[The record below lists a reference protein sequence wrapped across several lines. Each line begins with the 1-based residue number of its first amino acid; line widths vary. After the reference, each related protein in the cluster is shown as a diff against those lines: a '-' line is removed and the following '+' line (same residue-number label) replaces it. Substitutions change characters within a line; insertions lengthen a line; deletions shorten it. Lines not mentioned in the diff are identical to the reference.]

1 MPRSA
6 ALTRRDRAVRASS
19 RSPLGAAVTGLLG
32 AGLGLVILPLILSRL
47 PGLKA
52 LLGLQR
58 LGWFLLLFGLVLLG
72 YRLLLGRQTRTVS
85 LTRPPF
91 APSSQSRPFPQSRPF
106 SQSRPLSQT
115 HSGRPRPRRRRFE
128 EVSANLIPAAST
140 LPPISELSLSA
151 PPRTSPV
158 APPIAARPAVAPATP
173 IEPPRSAPDAP
184 PARPSAWGPEVLRV
198 IEWRRFEALV
208 EALFAQAGFLTRSQS
223 HGADGGVDIW
233 LHSKHQPDGSPVSIV
248 QCKHW
253 SDSKPVGVDKIREL
267 RGVMAAHQIRRG
279 QFACTARYTDAARE
293 FARDNQIHL
302 LDGAALL
309 DLIAK
314 RTPDQQQALLDVALE
329 GEYWKPTCVNCG
341 VKMVLRLPRNEGK
354 GFWGCINYPRC
365 RGRMNVRSE

>member
-6 ALTRRDRAVRASS
+6 APSRRDRALRASR
-19 RSPLGAAVTGLLG
+19 RS
-32 AGLGLVILPLILSRL
+32 
-47 PGLKA
+47 
-52 LLGLQR
+52 
-58 LGWFLLLFGLVLLG
+58 
-72 YRLLLGRQTRTVS
+72 
-85 LTRPPF
+85 
-91 APSSQSRPFPQSRPF
+91 
-106 SQSRPLSQT
+106 
-115 HSGRPRPRRRRFE
+115 
-128 EVSANLIPAAST
+128 
-140 LPPISELSLSA
+140 
-151 PPRTSPV
+151 
-158 APPIAARPAVAPATP
+158 
-173 IEPPRSAPDAP
+173 P
-184 PARPSAWGPEVLRV
+184 PARPTALGPEVLHL
-198 IEWRRFEALV
+198 IEWRRSEALV

-223 HGADGGVDIW
+223 DGADGGVDIW

-293 FARDNQIHL
+293 FAHSNQIHL

-341 VKMVLRLPRNEGK
+341 VKMVFRLPRKEGK
-354 GFWGCINYPRC
+354 GFWGCVNSPRC
-365 RGRMNVRSE
+365 RGRMYVRSE

>member
-6 ALTRRDRAVRASS
+6 APSRRDRAVRATP
-19 RSPLGAAVTGLLG
+19 RSPLDIAVTGLLG
-32 AGLGLVILPLILSRL
+32 AGIGLVVLPLVLSRL

-52 LLGLQR
+52 LAGLQR
-58 LGWFLLLFGLVLLG
+58 MGWLLLLICLGLLAF
-72 YRLLLGRQTRTVS
+72 RLLGRQTRTVS
-85 LTRPPF
+85 LVRPPF
-91 APSSQSRPFPQSRPF
+91 APSSQIR
-106 SQSRPLSQT
+106 
-115 HSGRPRPRRRRFE
+115 SGRPRPRRRRFE
-128 EVSANLIPAAST
+128 EVSSNLIPTAST
-140 LPPISELSLSA
+140 LPPISELPRT
-151 PPRTSPV
+151 PPRTPPV
-158 APPIAARPAVAPATP
+158 AARPAAAPATP
-173 IEPPRSAPDAP
+173 IAPRQSAPGAP
-184 PARPSAWGPEVLRV
+184 PVRPTAWGPEVLRV

-293 FARDNQIHL
+293 FARDNQINL

-341 VKMVLRLPRNEGK
+341 VKMVFRESRKRGK
-354 GFWGCINYPRC
+354 AFWGCLNYPTC
-365 RGRMNVRSE
+365 KAVLNVRG

>member
-6 ALTRRDRAVRASS
+6 APSRRDRAVRASP
-19 RSPLGAAVTGLLG
+19 RSPLDSAITGLLG
-32 AGLGLVILPLILSRL
+32 AGVGLVVLPLVLSRL
-47 PGLKA
+47 PGLQA
-52 LLGLQR
+52 LAGVQR
-58 LGWFLLLFGLVLLG
+58 MGWFLLLIGLGLLAF
-72 YRLLLGRQTRTVS
+72 RLLGRQTRTVS
-85 LTRPPF
+85 LSRPPF
-91 APSSQSRPFPQSRPF
+91 APSSQLRP
-106 SQSRPLSQT
+106 
-115 HSGRPRPRRRRFE
+115 PRPRRRRFE
-128 EVSANLIPAAST
+128 EVSANLIPTAST
-140 LPPISELSLSA
+140 LPPLSELPLSA
-151 PPRTSPV
+151 PPRTPPVAARPAAAPVPPV
-158 APPIAARPAVAPATP
+158 APPRP
-173 IEPPRSAPDAP
+173 APDAP
-184 PARPSAWGPEVLRV
+184 PARPTAWGPEVLRV

-293 FARDNQIHL
+293 FAHDNQIHL

-314 RTPDQQQALLDVALE
+314 RTPEQQQALLDVALD

-341 VKMVLRLPRNEGK
+341 VKMVFRLPRNEGK
-354 GFWGCINYPRC
+354 GFWGCVNYPRC
-365 RGRMNVRSE
+365 RGKMYVRSE